1 MFKPVRV
8 VATIVLVITIGFT
21 FISAFVIKS
30 AVICLIM
37 VIIEYIAYL
46 W

>member
-8 VATIVLVITIGFT
+8 VATVVLVVAIAFT

-37 VIIEYIAYL
+37 VIIEYLAYL